1 LLISTEKAWD
11 KSLHIIKDEIGDSL
25 YELWFNPIKVIKIK
39 DGDIVLEVPNRFFKE
54 WIEDYHPTLISD
66 VLKKVT
72 SEKLDVKYKIA
83 AKEDTAI
90 KKADAKLEKRKNKL
104 AGKGIYLNPKYTF
117 DSFVVGPSNQF
128 ADAACKAV
136 SEAPGRVYNPLFLYG
151 GVGLGK
157 THLVTSVGNS
167 VVDLKRDFNVLYV
180 SAEQFTN
187 EVVSAFRHRKTEEF
201 KEKYRNLDLLLID
214 DVQFVEG
221 KNATQEE
228 LFHTLNALYD
238 RQKQIVLSSDRPP
251 KDIKEVTDRLRS
263 RFSMG
268 LTADIQAPEVETKIA
283 IIHKKSE
290 ADGISLPEDVIYF
303 IASRIKS
310 NIRDIE
316 GCLIRLGAHSS
327 LSGSPVNLEMAKSIL
342 KDFIPE
348 DEKPLSVE
356 TIMKTVAEHFG
367 IRIQEMKARK
377 RTKEIALP
385 RQVAMYLA
393 RELTESS
400 LNEIGKTI
408 GGKNHATVIY
418 AGKQIE
424 ERKSK
429 DENFNRL
436 IEGLRNKITT

>member
-1 LLISTEKAWD
+1 
-11 KSLHIIKDEIGDSL
+11 
-25 YELWFNPIKVIKIK
+25 
-39 DGDIVLEVPNRFFKE
+39 
-54 WIEDYHPTLISD
+54 
-66 VLKKVT
+66 
-72 SEKLDVKYKIA
+72 
-83 AKEDTAI
+83 
-90 KKADAKLEKRKNKL
+90 
-104 AGKGIYLNPKYTF
+104 
-117 DSFVVGPSNQF
+117 VVGPSNQF
-128 ADAACKAV
+128 AHAACKAV
-136 SEAPGRVYNPLFLYG
+136 SEAPGKVYNPLFLYG

-157 THLVTSVGNS
+157 THLITSVGNN
-167 VVDLKRDFNVLYV
+167 VVDAKRDFYVLYV

-201 KEKYRNLDLLLID
+201 KAKFRNLDLLLID

-268 LTADIQAPEVETKIA
+268 LTADIQPPEVETKIA

-290 ADGISLPEDVIYF
+290 ADGMSLPEDVIDY
-303 IASRIKS
+303 IATKIKS
-310 NIRDIE
+310 SIRDIE

-327 LSGSPVNLEMAKSIL
+327 LTGNPVNLEMAKTIL
-342 KDFIPE
+342 RDFIPE

-356 TIMKTVAEHFG
+356 AIMKTVAEHFG
-367 IRIQEMKARK
+367 IKTKEIRARR
-377 RTKEIALP
+377 RTREIALP

-393 RELTESS
+393 RELTDSS

-424 ERKSK
+424 DRRAK
-429 DENFNRL
+429 DENFDRL
-436 IEGLRNKITT
+436 IENLKNKITT